1 MLLLVI
7 GIKALCVRCARLCA
21 VVRLPVRLCSF
32 LRSLF
37 TTAQLTHSFETRVRP
52 FLHLCTWV
60 HVCVCECLF
69 FYCSP
74 SRIRFL
80 IDLDRTHADLY
91 CNGWNQGAIIIKVF
105 FWHLLMSWLTLNFR
119 HFQTPKATA
128 SSLHAQD
135 GSFNPDL
142 NTCWFLLSLIGLG
155 SIITVTMWQT
165 KKFQKWNSCRQN
177 FLLSCPT
184 LGRLGWK
191 KLATW

>member
-1 MLLLVI
+1 MG
-7 GIKALCVRCARLCA
+7 GIATNEITRFWWKRKRGSGSGPKIDWLHLCVSVCVIVQLCHLCCMLSSASRCRVCAR
-21 VVRLPVRLCSF
+21 VRLCLRLRVCLFNCVLVF

-60 HVCVCECLF
+60 HVCVCVCLF

-80 IDLDRTHADLY
+80 IDLDRTRADLY
-91 CNGWNQGAIIIKVF
+91 CNGSKSVLSGWNQGAIIIKVF

-128 SSLHAQD
+128 TSLHA
-135 GSFNPDL
+135 
-142 NTCWFLLSLIGLG
+142 
-155 SIITVTMWQT
+155 
-165 KKFQKWNSCRQN
+165 
-177 FLLSCPT
+177 
-184 LGRLGWK
+184 
-191 KLATW
+191 